1 MFEKIFLDANILV
14 DFVDDT
20 RKEYAFAKTIIIGY
34 LSRQAE
40 LFTSCDIIT
49 TVYYLSAKKEKK
61 KALEQIGN
69 INRFCTIIEFS
80 NKEVANACALMSQN
94 SSFCDL
100 EDTLQYFLAKKAG
113 CEVIISND
121 KDFFSPDLKLLN
133 SKEFCEKY
141 GATL

>member
-1 MFEKIFLDANILV
+1 MFNKIFLDANILV

-20 RKEYAFAKTIIIGY
+20 RNGHTFAKSIVIGY
-34 LSRQAE
+34 LGRQAE

-61 KALEQIGN
+61 KALEQIEN
-69 INRFCTIIEFS
+69 INCFCTIIEFS
-80 NKEVANACALMSQN
+80 NKEIENACSLMSKN
-94 SSFCDL
+94 SSFYDL
-100 EDTLQYFLAKKAG
+100 EDTLQYVLAKKAK

-121 KDFFSPDLKLLN
+121 KDFFSPDLEFFS